1 MNLAAL
7 WLISLIF
14 RPSPRHALVIIGVCS
29 LSIGISLFWT
39 DIIRYVGLS
48 GVLHGLFAGYAL
60 LEILAG
66 RRSSWLLLA
75 GVAGKVGWEQC
86 FGASPTT
93 VALIQ
98 APVAIQAHLAG
109 FISGIVIVLIIHR
122 FTLSGIQATDKS

>member
-1 MNLAAL
+1 M
-7 WLISLIF
+7 
-14 RPSPRHALVIIGVCS
+14 VICS
-29 LSIGISLFWT
+29 LSIGIGLFWT

-60 LEILAG
+60 QEILAG

-86 FGASPTT
+86 FGAPATT
-93 VALIQ
+93 AALIQ

-109 FISGIVIVLIIHR
+109 FISGVVTVIIINRWIR
-122 FTLSGIQATDKS
+122 FKTQPADQ